1 VVFAGQY
8 PGSFYTASRGAK
20 KMSDINTGLTSAM
33 KRVSRR
39 KAKLF
44 RQAVARRRIQEM
56 REEELLRSW
65 LIEVWDE
72 SPSSIKLNPIRNLH

>member
-1 VVFAGQY
+1 
-8 PGSFYTASRGAK
+8 
-20 KMSDINTGLTSAM
+20 MSNINTGLTSGI
-33 KRVSRR
+33 KRVSKR

-56 REEELLRSW
+56 REEKLLHSW
-65 LIEVWDE
+65 LTEVWDE

>member
-1 VVFAGQY
+1 M
-8 PGSFYTASRGAK
+8 R
-20 KMSDINTGLTSAM
+20 DINIGLTSGI

-56 REEELLRSW
+56 REEKLLRSW
-65 LIEVWDE
+65 LTEVWDE
-72 SPSSIKLNPIRNLH
+72 SPSSIKFDPIRNLH